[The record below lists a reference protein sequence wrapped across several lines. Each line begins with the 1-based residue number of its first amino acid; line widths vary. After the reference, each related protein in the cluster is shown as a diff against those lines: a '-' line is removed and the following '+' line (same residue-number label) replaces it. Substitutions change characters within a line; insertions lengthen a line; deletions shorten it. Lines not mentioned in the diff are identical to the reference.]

1 MKRSVKLF
9 AALALLLLTLII
21 VRLVFIKTD
30 KLTSPFPFKF
40 MTPPNLASVVKDSMK
55 DFQGKYGVLV
65 KNLKTGETYGMN
77 DKEFFEAG
85 SLYKLWVMEAV
96 FEKIK
101 EGKLGEDDNLEA
113 DVKDLNLQLGVAT
126 SEAELKEGRLQFTIS
141 SALEQMITISHNYAA
156 LMLFNKVDSSGI
168 PTKVTA
174 KDVALFFE
182 RLYKGEIID
191 SDYSK
196 RMIDILSRQKIAD
209 RIPKYLPEGTKVA
222 HKTADFGFFEHDGGI
237 VFSEKGDYIIVLLTE
252 SSSPADADESIAQ
265 ISKAVYDYFSRK

>member
-9 AALALLLLTLII
+9 VVLALLILTFII

-30 KLTSPFPFKF
+30 RLAS
-40 MTPPNLASVVKDSMK
+40 PNLASTIKDSMK
-55 DFQGKYGVLV
+55 DFQGKYGVFV
-65 KNLKTGETYGMN
+65 KNLKTGETYEMN
-77 DKEFFEAG
+77 DRELFEAG

-101 EGKLGEDDNLEA
+101 EGKIKEDDNLEA

-126 SEAELKEGRLQFTIS
+126 SEAELKEGRLQFTVS

-156 LMLFNKVDSSGI
+156 LMLLNKVGSFGI

-174 KDVALFFE
+174 YELAQFFE

-191 SDYSK
+191 QDYSK
-196 RMIDILSRQKIAD
+196 RMVDILSRQKIID
-209 RIPKYLPEGTKVA
+209 RIPKYLPAGTKVA
-222 HKTADFGFFEHDGGI
+222 HKTGDVGFFEHDGGV
-237 VFSEKGDYIIVLLTE
+237 VFMEKGDYIIVILSETD
-252 SSSPADADESIAQ
+252 SPSIASER
-265 ISKAVYDYFSRK
+265 IAKLSKAVYDYFFR

>member
-9 AALALLLLTLII
+9 VVLALLLLTFII

-30 KLTSPFPFKF
+30 KPTS
-40 MTPPNLASVVKDSMK
+40 PNLASTVKDSMQ
-55 DFQGKYGVLV
+55 DFEGKYGIFV
-65 KNLKTGETYGMN
+65 KNLKTGETYEMN
-77 DKEFFEAG
+77 GREFFEAG
-85 SLYKLWVMEAV
+85 SLYKLWVMGAV

-101 EGKLGEDDNLEA
+101 EGKLEEDDNLEA
-113 DVKDLNLQLGVAT
+113 DVKGLNLQLGVAT

-156 LMLFNKVDSSGI
+156 LMLLNKVGSSGI
-168 PTKVTA
+168 PTKVTP
-174 KDVALFFE
+174 KDMALFFE

-209 RIPKYLPEGTKVA
+209 RLPKYLPAGTKVA
-222 HKTADFGFFEHDGGI
+222 HKTADSGFFEHDGGV
-237 VFSEKGDYIIVLLTE
+237 VFSPKSDYIIVVLTE
-252 SSSPADADESIAQ
+252 SSSPADADLKIAQ
-265 ISKAVYDYFSRK
+265 LSKAVYDYFSRK